1 MAAKLLKNGL
11 IKTHD
16 TSTKR
21 KGELIHEKRIDTVKI
36 FHADLLE
43 DKTRLHSHNKM
54 TLGENNAIFC

>member
-36 FHADLLE
+36 FHADLL
-43 DKTRLHSHNKM
+43 KVKIRLHS
-54 TLGENNAIFC
+54 I

>member
-11 IKTHD
+11 IKTYD

-36 FHADLLE
+36 FHAYLLK
-43 DKTRLHSHNKM
+43 DKIRLHS
-54 TLGENNAIFC
+54 I